1 MEYFADS
8 SSVQVGLVVCN
19 KPGAG
24 VARVAADHDIPVVM
38 IRRDDFFHSRSVL
51 EVLAQYGTDW
61 LILAGFLWL
70 VPPYLVHA
78 FPRRII
84 NIHPAL
90 LPAFGGKG
98 MYGHFVH
105 EAVKAAGVS
114 ETGITIHY
122 VNEEYDAG
130 DMILQVACPVMP
142 DDTPET
148 IAQKVQK
155 MEHLYFPQVIA
166 QLTTGYSV

>member
-24 VARVAADHDIPVVM
+24 VVQVAADYGVPVVM
-38 IRRDDFFHSRSVL
+38 IRRDDFFHSEHLL
-51 EVLAQYGTDW
+51 EVLAQYGIDW

-70 VPPYLVHA
+70 IPPYLVRA
-78 FPRRII
+78 FPRRMI

-98 MYGHFVH
+98 MYGRFVH

-130 DMILQVACPVMP
+130 DIIVQVACTVTP

-166 QLTTGYSV
+166 RLTTGRSA